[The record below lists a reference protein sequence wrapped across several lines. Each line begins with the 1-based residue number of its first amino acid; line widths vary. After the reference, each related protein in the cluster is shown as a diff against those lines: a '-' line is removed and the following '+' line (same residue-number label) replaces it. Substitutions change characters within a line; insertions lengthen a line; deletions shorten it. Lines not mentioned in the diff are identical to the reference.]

1 MEDWK
6 DGRLDRKAWNKASVA
21 AIDLEMRSL
30 GAVLADERFVCPG
43 QGMVYKVGVFLG
55 FRGCEGPQTF
65 YRFSR

>member
-43 QGMVYKVGVFLG
+43 
-55 FRGCEGPQTF
+55 
-65 YRFSR
+65 